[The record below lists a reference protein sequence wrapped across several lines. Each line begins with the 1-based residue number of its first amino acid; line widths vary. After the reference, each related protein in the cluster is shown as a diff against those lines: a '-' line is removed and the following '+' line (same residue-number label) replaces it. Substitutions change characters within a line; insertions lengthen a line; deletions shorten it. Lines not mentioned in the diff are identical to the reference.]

1 MTRIEGHSH
10 DAISNKYGIRGFP
23 TLMFLNAD
31 GDKVGEPGGRSVEA
45 FGGTLNDLKALD
57 AIRARIASGEKGL
70 SAALLLREM
79 NMGAVS
85 FADASSRRASLEK
98 PKNMK
103 KKAWNELLAD
113 IDGQMVNLE
122 IGDLLEGAGRDK
134 EKHEA
139 LKATFYAMAKEG
151 KVATGDL
158 LYPFWSS
165 AMEHA
170 KGEKDAAVFGA
181 GLNALEK
188 EYGSNPRARPVL
200 DKMKAELE
208 GMLEVSQVEAPESQ
222 TVVLAVTGMR

>member
-1 MTRIEGHSH
+1 
-10 DAISNKYGIRGFP
+10 
-23 TLMFLNAD
+23 MFLNAS

-57 AIRARIASGEKGL
+57 AIRARVAKGEKGL
-70 SAALLLREM
+70 TPALLLREM
-79 NMGAVS
+79 SMGAVS

-103 KKAWNELLAD
+103 KKAWKELLAD

-122 IGDLLEGAGRDK
+122 VGALLEGAGRDS

-151 KVATGDL
+151 KVATGDS

-165 AMEHA
+165 AMEYA

-181 GLNALEK
+181 GLKALE
-188 EYGSNPRARPVL
+188 EEFGSNPRARPVL

-208 GMLEVSQVEAPESQ
+208 EMAGVSQVEAPEAQ
-222 TVVLAVTGMR
+222 TVVLTVSGMT